1 MPERRPFFK
10 VTGVVEAPY
19 QTVVDLLMNVRP
31 GAVDRD
37 NGFFLYNEE
46 GPRLTLRG
54 GPERFVAGLAGDPNG
69 IHLDVDRGAKS
80 LGVEGQWWFRG
91 ECRVEP
97 HPKGARIIQMGFNI
111 ARTARW
117 MVPLVRIGVA
127 AEQRESAQ
135 GLLRRIGERLGARAY
150 LE

>member
-1 MPERRPFFK
+1 MSEKRPFFT
-10 VTGVVEAPY
+10 VAGVVEAPY
-19 QTVVDLLMNVRP
+19 QKVVDLLMSVRP

-37 NGFFLYNEE
+37 NGFYLYDEQ

-54 GPERFVAGLAGDPNG
+54 GPERFVAGIAGDADG
-69 IHLDVDRGAKS
+69 LHLDVDRSAKS
-80 LGVEGQWWFRG
+80 IGVEGQWWFRG
-91 ECRVEP
+91 ECHVEP

-127 AEQRESAQ
+127 AKQRESAQ
-135 GLLRRIGERLGARAY
+135 RLLRRIGERLGARAY